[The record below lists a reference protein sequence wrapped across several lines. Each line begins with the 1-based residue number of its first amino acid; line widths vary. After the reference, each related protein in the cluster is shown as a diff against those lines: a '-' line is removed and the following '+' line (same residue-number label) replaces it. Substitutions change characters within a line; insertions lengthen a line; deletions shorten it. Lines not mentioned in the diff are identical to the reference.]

1 MKKKRT
7 VLVTGGCGFIGANF
21 VRLLLANHPGWRLIN
36 LDKLTY
42 AGNLQNLEGIE
53 ENQQYRF
60 VKGDICDATL
70 IERLFEEEQI
80 DSVVHF
86 AAESHVDRS
95 ITGPAAF
102 IQTNIIGT
110 FTLLEAA
117 RKYWLGSS
125 RQGREPRFL
134 HVSTDEVY
142 GSLGETGMF
151 TESTPFDPR
160 SPYSASKAS
169 SDHLV
174 QAYFH
179 TYGLPVLITN
189 CSNNY
194 GPYQF
199 PEKLI
204 PLVFHNS
211 MTGRTL
217 PVYGD
222 GKNVRDWLYVL
233 DHCEAIVEV
242 LRRGNPGENYNIGG
256 NNEKQ
261 NIEVVTLICDTLDRK
276 LGLPESG
283 EPRRKLITYVKDRLG
298 HDRRYAI
305 DACYMEEQFDWK
317 PKVSFEEGIEKTV
330 DWYLANQD
338 WVNSVINGSYRK
350 YYAKM
355 YGEQKTEDRR
365 QRTENRGQKNEDKP
379 YGNS

>member
-1 MKKKRT
+1 METDRARKI
-7 VLVTGGCGFIGANF
+7 LVTGGCGFIGANF
-21 VRLLLANHPGWRLIN
+21 VRLLLEKHPSWRVIN

-42 AGNLQNLEGIE
+42 AGNLHNLAGIE
-53 ENQQYRF
+53 ESDQYRF
-60 VKGDICDATL
+60 VKADICDAPAM
-70 IERLFEEEQI
+70 EKLFVEEQI

-102 IQTNIIGT
+102 IQTNIVGT
-110 FTLLEAA
+110 FSLLEAA
-117 RKYWLGSS
+117 RKTWLDGSWK
-125 RQGREPRFL
+125 GNEPCFL

-151 TESTPFDPR
+151 TETTSFDPR

-174 QAYFH
+174 NAYFH
-179 TYGLPVLITN
+179 TYGMPILITN

-204 PLVFHNS
+204 PLIFHNS
-211 MTGRTL
+211 MNGKAL
-217 PVYGD
+217 PIYGD
-222 GKNVRDWLYVL
+222 GKYVRDWLYVK

-242 LRRGNPGENYNIGG
+242 LNKGKAGQSYNIGG

-261 NIEVVTLICDTLDRK
+261 NLEVVTLICDTLDK
-276 LGLPESG
+276 KVGLPKSG
-283 EPRRKLITYVKDRLG
+283 EPRKNLMVSVEDRLG

-305 DACYMEEQFDWK
+305 DASFIKEHIGWE
-317 PKVSFEEGIEKTV
+317 PKITFGVGIEKTV
-330 DWYLANQD
+330 DWYLANQA
-338 WVNSVINGSYRK
+338 WVDAIIDGSYR
-350 YYAKM
+350 
-355 YGEQKTEDRR
+355 
-365 QRTENRGQKNEDKP
+365 
-379 YGNS
+379 GNN